1 MSSILFRPQCFSP
14 LPLAIMSLLCGVRA
28 IYILTM
34 CISGSIFEF
43 HWPPMLEI
51 GRWTWIIL
59 GLFGPHVLWDSW
71 PVTLNADQ
79 ASVPLKVFRSV
90 SGYDR
95 GLGVLGRSWGG
106 FAHVATVT
114 LSWRVRNFVV
124 IGGMRFEWGTTDFGR
139 VLGSVGLPLVGR
151 APELWNL
158 HMFVNPHD
166 QNIFSFFCFCFE
178 SLLFA
183 SCIISCHVGSKL
195 Y

>member
-1 MSSILFRPQCFSP
+1 M
-14 LPLAIMSLLCGVRA
+14 
-28 IYILTM
+28 
-34 CISGSIFEF
+34 
-43 HWPPMLEI
+43 
-51 GRWTWIIL
+51 
-59 GLFGPHVLWDSW
+59 
-71 PVTLNADQ
+71 TLNADQ

-151 APELWNL
+151 APEL
-158 HMFVNPHD
+158 
-166 QNIFSFFCFCFE
+166 
-178 SLLFA
+178 
-183 SCIISCHVGSKL
+183 
-195 Y
+195 